1 MVQKGKKVWGW
12 CRGSIE
18 RMMVDKLDHPTIKLA
33 SAVSPYV
40 AAVITRAVL
49 CPLSIVAPGLYLH
62 FLVIMVQCGG
72 YTFFVIGT

>member
-1 MVQKGKKVWGW
+1 MEQGP
-12 CRGSIE
+12 IE
-18 RMMVDKLDHPTIKLA
+18 MMMMDKLDQPTIKLA
-33 SAVSPYV
+33 SALSPDV